1 MNNNTYG
8 VITGSDNI
16 YVDTSNTLKGA
27 KRYATINGYK
37 KVGIRYNNGYVVK
50 VLAIKFNNKWVNELP
65 ENLIVDYD
73 IVNLEGRPQ

>member
-8 VITGSDNI
+8 VITGSDNT

-37 KVGIRYNNGYVVK
+37 KVGIRYNSGYVVK